1 MARKASDL
9 LDVFRLKPADPEG
22 DDAASRKAA
31 SRKSGSRKERKAAK
45 TGRGSSS
52 SGSSSKR
59 RRSGGGAGDEVVSV
73 SRRQLVYAGSV
84 VVLLMALSFTLGV
97 SMSGDSG
104 AQPALKKET
113 PKHWYIVG
121 YVSKTSLL
129 ADKKVDIRKA
139 ATELFHRFGVSR
151 KLLMIHDLGTRYR
164 MRLGPFDS
172 KDEGYRY
179 AERYQLSGF
188 NHAGEAPFFPPELT
202 QKPNP

>member
-9 LDVFRLKPADPEG
+9 LDVFRLKPADPTG
-22 DDAASRKAA
+22 DDAASRKSGA
-31 SRKSGSRKERKAAK
+31 RKKSKAAK
-45 TGRGSSS
+45 AGRKSSASGGSA
-52 SGSSSKR
+52 KR
-59 RRSGGGAGDEVVSV
+59 RRSGSSTGDEVVSV

-97 SMSGDSG
+97 SMSGDG
-104 AQPALKKET
+104 AAQPALKKET
-113 PKHWYIVG
+113 PKDWYIVG

-139 ATELFHRFGVSR
+139 ATELFHRFGVAR

-164 MRLGPFDS
+164 MRLGPYES
-172 KDEGYRY
+172 KDEAYRY

-202 QKPNP
+202 QKANP